1 MLNKQIGI
9 HLKERK
15 KQQME
20 LLLLLL
26 LFSVIVSYLFK
37 CMQREMISFFF
48 DGFGGNSFENCL
60 PIL

>member
-9 HLKERK
+9 HLKEK

-20 LLLLLL
+20 LL

-48 DGFGGNSFENCL
+48 DGFGDNSFENCL

>member
-9 HLKERK
+9 HLKEK

-20 LLLLLL
+20 LLLLL

-48 DGFGGNSFENCL
+48 DGFGDNSFENCL